1 MNITNK
7 LDNTTATYT
16 EDGNVTVTLTAD
28 SGFII
33 VQAKASYMSNMGFP
47 NEATFK
53 VKDDGK
59 TAVATIDDLDGDFI
73 EVNGEVEIDGGGVE
87 IINNIADTRASIIEE
102 GEVVSIQ
109 VKGTGKNK
117 RLINATVSYTDFTG
131 GDNTINLN
139 VSFES
144 QITTGTAVLEYI
156 DLTQP
161 IYLNGSFEEV
171 VIIEYELTNCFITN
185 RPEYLP
191 VGDTLTVTIEPNEST
206 EFSTN
211 ALFAWMNDE
220 GLSYQKELTPQGVNM
235 VGSIKLT
242 GMSSIT
248 VLGDCIPV
256 KQVGRNYGSIN
267 VYKVS
272 LEDLDTF
279 SSKRFFKQAGTDPE
293 TGATVYTQI
302 DLGDY
307 VDRIRRLHVEV
318 KDGATDVIRCGE
330 WSTGIKAVQ
339 PDSDKITLDFG
350 NVEIPH
356 FNGDAIDYNG
366 TVSLFLPFRG
376 FVTLPNTFIGRTI
389 QLVYEVNVITGGGVA
404 KVIHNGLPVLIE
416 DVQPSSDI
424 LYRVANEQVIKIGNI
439 GFNEQVLYGLNP
451 FVMCEWYKAN
461 IPGGINFDSKVGII
475 GDFKGFNSFK
485 YVDPIS
491 KKGMLTTE
499 QTLIYDLLEQ
509 GVYIE

>member
-33 VQAKASYMSNMGFP
+33 VKANASYMSNMGFP
-47 NEATFK
+47 NSANFK
-53 VKDDGK
+53 VKEDGK
-59 TAVATIDDLDGDFI
+59 TAVATIDDLDGDLI
-73 EVNGEVEIDGGGVE
+73 EIDGEVESDGGGVE
-87 IINNIADTRASIIEE
+87 IINNITDTQASIIED

-109 VKGTGKNK
+109 VKGTGYNK

-131 GDNTINLN
+131 GDNTIDMN
-139 VSFES
+139 VSFDS
-144 QITTGTAVLEYI
+144 PITTGTAVLEYI

-161 IYLNGSFEEV
+161 ITLNGSFEEV
-171 VIIEYELTNCFITN
+171 VFIEYELTNCSIEN
-185 RPEYLP
+185 KPEYLP
-191 VGDTLTVTIEPNEST
+191 VGQTLDVVITPNENT

-211 ALFAWMNDE
+211 ALFTWITEE
-220 GLSYQKELTPQGVNM
+220 GLPEQKELTPQGVNM
-235 VGSIKLT
+235 VGSIELI
-242 GMSSIT
+242 GIDNIT
-248 VLGDCIPV
+248 VSGDCIPV
-256 KQVGRNYGSIN
+256 TQVGRNYGSIN
-267 VYKVS
+267 VYKVT
-272 LEDLDTF
+272 LDDLDIF
-279 SSKRFFKQAGTDPE
+279 SSKRFFKQAGTDTE
-293 TGATVYTQI
+293 TGATVYKQI

-307 VDRIRRLHVEV
+307 VERIRRLHVEV

-330 WSTGIKAVQ
+330 WTTGIEAVQ

-376 FVTLPNTFIGRTI
+376 FVTLQNTFIGRTI

-404 KVIHNGLPVLIE
+404 KVIYDGLPVLIE

-424 LYRVANEQVIKIGNI
+424 LYRVANEQVITLGNI

-461 IPGGINFDSKVGII
+461 IQGGVNFDSKVGII
-475 GDFKGFNSFK
+475 GDFKGFNSFR
-485 YVDPIS
+485 YVDPIN
-491 KKGMLTTE
+491 KKGMLTSE